1 MIDLGN
7 DVGNEKILGPYFYG
21 YTLYNDIIPVSNTV
35 EEYRK
40 YIDNND
46 AIYYFHYASIDN
58 SPYLNEEIFGKKEP
72 TVALIKSYYRYYRS
86 EGTDK
91 PVGLFKKIE

>member
-1 MIDLGN
+1 MI
-7 DVGNEKILGPYFYG
+7 
-21 YTLYNDIIPVSNTV
+21 
-35 EEYRK
+35 
-40 YIDNND
+40 
-46 AIYYFHYASIDN
+46 HYASIDN